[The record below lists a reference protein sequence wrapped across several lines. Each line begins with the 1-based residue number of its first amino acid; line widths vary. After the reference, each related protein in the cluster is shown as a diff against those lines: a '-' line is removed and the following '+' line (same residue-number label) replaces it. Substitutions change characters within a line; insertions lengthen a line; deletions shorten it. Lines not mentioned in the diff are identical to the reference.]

1 MDKIEAVERLE
12 RNLEEWRKLRP
23 QIGDFLCHIDG
34 TVHCMESEQNNF
46 NKRYLEIQRAIWRIT
61 GSEHL
66 SEDKLGGNELM
77 FIFNTNHIVNILSSY
92 SLNSIV
98 DSLDT
103 YDACQR
109 ERKQILEPKFK
120 PGDIVRFSTSP
131 HMIVAVNDVVFEN
144 DEEYFWAEILTESGK
159 WTERKFR
166 AAGFEKIGDCRADK
180 EGEDNE

>member
-1 MDKIEAVERLE
+1 MDKTEIREKID
-12 RNLEEWRKLRP
+12 RNLDEWRKLRP

-34 TVHCMESEQNNF
+34 TITSMESEQNNF
-46 NKRYLEIQRAIWRIT
+46 DKRYLEIQRAIWRIT

-66 SEDKLGGNELM
+66 PEGKLGGNELM

-92 SLNSIV
+92 SINSIV
-98 DSLDT
+98 DRLDT
-103 YDACQR
+103 YDAYQNSR
-109 ERKQILEPKFK
+109 VVVQAPKFQI
-120 PGDIVRFSTSP
+120 GDIVRFSASP
-131 HMIVAVNDVVFEN
+131 YMIVAVNDVVFEN

-166 AAGFEKIGDCRADK
+166 AADFEKIGNCRADK